1 MIKPNDYEVFFDE
14 IGISD
19 EEERNVVLGF
29 IRELFEIAIQH
40 LNNEKEMAE
49 AWV

>member
-1 MIKPNDYEVFFDE
+1 MAKPKDYEVYFDE

-40 LNNEKEMAE
+40 LNNEKEKAE